1 MMSLIDRPA
10 YLLALA
16 LTAGAA
22 GVMLKNYEPHT
33 GPLAQAHAGQCDTV
47 AAQSAP
53 AGSAVEGQ
61 IRYDSGLVLRFCSL
75 DAMFAQL
82 GAMDHPGMVR
92 GVHVRAA
99 DGRWLAAAG
108 ARYGRRDRGASPSL
122 LAYADNATETGHSRL
137 LSYHE
142 LLASCA
148 GGDCARIR

>member
-22 GVMLKNYEPHT
+22 GVMLKNYGPHT
-33 GPLAQAHAGQCDTV
+33 GPLMQAHAAQCDASATQ
-47 AAQSAP
+47 AAP
-53 AGSAVEGQ
+53 AGRAIEGQ

-82 GAMDHPGMVR
+82 GAMEQPGMVR
-92 GVHVRAA
+92 GVYVRAA

-108 ARYGRRDRGASPSL
+108 ARYGRREQGVFPSL
-122 LAYADNATETGHSRL
+122 LAYADNAAEQEQGRL

-142 LLASCA
+142 LLATCA
-148 GGDCARIR
+148 SGDYARIR

>member
-1 MMSLIDRPA
+1 MMMSLIDRPA

-22 GVMLKNYEPHT
+22 GVMLKDYGPHT
-33 GPLAQAHAGQCDTV
+33 GPLVQAHAAQCD
-47 AAQSAP
+47 AP
-53 AGSAVEGQ
+53 AARAIEGQ

-82 GAMDHPGMVR
+82 GAMEQPGMVR
-92 GVHVRAA
+92 GVYVRAA

-108 ARYGRRDRGASPSL
+108 ARYGRREQGASPSL
-122 LAYADNATETGHSRL
+122 LAYGDNAAEAGHGRL

-148 GGDCARIR
+148 GGDCSRF

>member
-1 MMSLIDRPA
+1 MMMSLIDRPA

-22 GVMLKNYEPHT
+22 GVMLKNYGPHT
-33 GPLAQAHAGQCDTV
+33 GPLVQARAAQCD
-47 AAQSAP
+47 AP
-53 AGSAVEGQ
+53 AARAIEGQ

-82 GAMDHPGMVR
+82 GAMEQPGMVR
-92 GVHVRAA
+92 GVYVRAA

-108 ARYGRRDRGASPSL
+108 ARYGRREQGASPSL
-122 LAYADNATETGHSRL
+122 LAYADNAAAAGHGRL

-142 LLASCA
+142 LLATCA
-148 GGDCARIR
+148 GGNCSRF

>member
-22 GVMLKNYEPHT
+22 GVMLKNYGPHT
-33 GPLAQAHAGQCDTV
+33 GPLMQAHAAQCD
-47 AAQSAP
+47 AP
-53 AGSAVEGQ
+53 AARAIEGQ

-82 GAMDHPGMVR
+82 GAMEQPGMVR
-92 GVHVRAA
+92 GVYVRAA

-108 ARYGRRDRGASPSL
+108 ARYGRREQGASPSL
-122 LAYADNATETGHSRL
+122 LAYADNAAEAGHGRL

-142 LLASCA
+142 LLATCA
-148 GGDCARIR
+148 GGDCSRF